1 MKGETIA
8 LWFVGVAALLLIVTA
23 GNKAGEKRD
32 HELVQERLVTELV
45 DIANSHQEMFQATN
59 SRVSATEQSV
69 DRLYNRVV
77 VAEQAFTAKQPT
89 ASYAANA
96 YCTIVQNG
104 SYATL
109 GCRKW

>member
-8 LWFVGVAALLLIVTA
+8 LWFVGVAALLLIVSA
-23 GNKAGEKRD
+23 ADKAGEKR
-32 HELVQERLVTELV
+32 EYQVAQERLVTELV
-45 DIANSHQEMFQATN
+45 GVANSHQQMFLSTN
-59 SRVSATEQSV
+59 QRVSAAEQSV

-77 VAEQAFTAKQPT
+77 VAEQALTAKQPT
-89 ASYAANA
+89 VTYAANA